1 MWLWWVTFRTLYWS
15 ELSEQLW
22 ILMTTI
28 NMMVRVT
35 MVRDHYDLD
44 YQWPWTWRN
53 IDENVWKLI
62 YLSICVKDI
71 ALSRKKQLFPMFLTC
86 THYPFDPVIAIRD
99 ALKQKMELCLGNFHE
114 RNRYAQR
121 KEAVGSSA
129 RRSWGRFSLGTLW
142 GVLSSVSS
150 VPIY

>member
-35 MVRDHYDLD
+35 MVRDHLGDHYDLD

-53 IDENVWKLI
+53 IDENVWELI

-99 ALKQKMELCLGNFHE
+99 ALEKNGIMLGNFHE

-121 KEAVGSSA
+121 KSHFVHEGQTEYIL
-129 RRSWGRFSLGTLW
+129 RFFPLAW
-142 GVLSSVSS
+142 LS
-150 VPIY
+150 P